1 MRGRKPSGSRCYIQ
15 QIEANPFGI
24 CNTITS
30 VEKDNLV
37 VEYGSALRV
46 GNRNKHGEKRE

>member
-30 VEKDNLV
+30 AEKDNLV
-37 VEYGSALRV
+37 VEY
-46 GNRNKHGEKRE
+46 E